1 MYKSVFY
8 SQKDKVTK
16 HFNKQLTIIINSQI
30 KVLNSQK
37 FGWAKI
43 FIYLFIF

>member
-8 SQKDKVTK
+8 SQKDKLTK
-16 HFNKQLTIIINSQI
+16 HFNKQLTIITSSQI

-43 FIYLFIF
+43 LQLFS